1 MYYTCSLYG
10 CWVHCVFN
18 VCFLGRKCRPGIQK
32 RNSYFTLKDY
42 FKSQGD
48 VQMYMEFYY
57 NMLLFWVL
65 RRSWQGEEGQTVL
78 IEDFLT

>member
-1 MYYTCSLYG
+1 M
-10 CWVHCVFN
+10 FN
-18 VCFLGRKCRPGIQK
+18 VCFLGRKCRPGIHK

-48 VQMYMEFYY
+48 VQMYTEFYY